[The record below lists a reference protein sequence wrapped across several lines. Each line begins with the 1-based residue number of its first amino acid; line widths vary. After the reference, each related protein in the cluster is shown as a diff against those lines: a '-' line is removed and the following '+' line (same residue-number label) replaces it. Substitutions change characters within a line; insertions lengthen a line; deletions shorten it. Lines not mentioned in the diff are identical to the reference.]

1 MVIRFRDAAYRWGAT
16 WACMNLRVERP
27 AGIERITEYLALL
40 KERLGPAYFSSSNP
54 EMTIREGV
62 L

>member
-1 MVIRFRDAAYRWGAT
+1 LGMHES
-16 WACMNLRVERP
+16 RVGRP

-40 KERLGPAYFSSSNP
+40 KERLGPAYLSSSNP
-54 EMTIREGV
+54 GMTIREGV